1 MSVDLHSFAVET
13 LFWTGVLIVAVLALR
28 RPVSRQFG
36 ARAAYA
42 LWLLPFLRLV
52 LPPIV
57 LPAWLAPE
65 AVQVPGAASAAAATS
80 AAAAPAASTTPLPLP
95 IGDFSL
101 ADTSGG
107 GMMLQP
113 IVASEPAIDW
123 VSLALAV
130 WLVGALVFLARRYSL
145 YFAMR
150 RELLLDS
157 IEVGTRGR
165 VRLIESPATASPV
178 AFGVF
183 DKVVA
188 LPEGFMAHTQPARR
202 DLALEHE
209 LAHHRAHDLLANALV
224 QPLFALHWFNPL
236 CWVGWRAM
244 RRDQEAACDA
254 RVVARCDARLRET
267 YAATIA
273 SFATRSDRRAS
284 LALAAPMACPVLGD
298 KSIIH
303 RLRSLTMSD
312 ISPRRRMAA
321 RALMLGALVALPL
334 TASITYAETLIA
346 ADAPTA
352 PAAPQAPAAPSA
364 PDAPEAP
371 SAPLAPEAPDSPQIS
386 VISTGKDGEDRVI
399 RIEREVVK
407 DDSGKATERTS
418 YTVNGREATAEE
430 RAEIE
435 RQIERLTE
443 TSTEAD
449 RMRGALPEV
458 RARVAKAEK
467 QREKLMNE
475 AEQQRV
481 EAEDMRRVLAE
492 RGKIEEEMRVAILR
506 ANEDVRRLRVDC
518 DGSGDLVKEWLGSDG
533 EAAPVFCT
541 EAGLAS
547 ARHAIEEARRE
558 IARDRDLPR
567 RARAEALRSLDA
579 VLRGLETAD

>member
-1 MSVDLHSFAVET
+1 
-13 LFWTGVLIVAVLALR
+13 
-28 RPVSRQFG
+28 
-36 ARAAYA
+36 
-42 LWLLPFLRLV
+42 
-52 LPPIV
+52 
-57 LPAWLAPE
+57 
-65 AVQVPGAASAAAATS
+65 
-80 AAAAPAASTTPLPLP
+80 
-95 IGDFSL
+95 
-101 ADTSGG
+101 
-107 GMMLQP
+107 MLQP

>member
-1 MSVDLHSFAVET
+1 
-13 LFWTGVLIVAVLALR
+13 
-28 RPVSRQFG
+28 
-36 ARAAYA
+36 
-42 LWLLPFLRLV
+42 
-52 LPPIV
+52 
-57 LPAWLAPE
+57 
-65 AVQVPGAASAAAATS
+65 
-80 AAAAPAASTTPLPLP
+80 
-95 IGDFSL
+95 
-101 ADTSGG
+101 
-107 GMMLQP
+107 
-113 IVASEPAIDW
+113 
-123 VSLALAV
+123 
-130 WLVGALVFLARRYSL
+130 
-145 YFAMR
+145 
-150 RELLLDS
+150 
-157 IEVGTRGR
+157 
-165 VRLIESPATASPV
+165 
-178 AFGVF
+178 
-183 DKVVA
+183 
-188 LPEGFMAHTQPARR
+188 
-202 DLALEHE
+202 
-209 LAHHRAHDLLANALV
+209 
-224 QPLFALHWFNPL
+224 
-236 CWVGWRAM
+236 M